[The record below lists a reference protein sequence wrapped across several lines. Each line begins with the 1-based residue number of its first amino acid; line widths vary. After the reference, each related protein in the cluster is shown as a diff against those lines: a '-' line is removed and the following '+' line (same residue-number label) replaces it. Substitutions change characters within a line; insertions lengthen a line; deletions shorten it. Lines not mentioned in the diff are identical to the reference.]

1 MKLLLLGGTAF
12 LGHAIATE
20 ALRRGHEVTCVARG
34 QSGRVPG
41 GATLVTRDRDRES
54 LSPLAEQQWDATVDL
69 ARQPGHVRGAVREL
83 GVAAGHFV
91 FVSTGNVYADT
102 RSRGLDESGALLPPL
117 ADDFYTGIESYG
129 PGKVSC
135 ERAVLDAYGEDAALI
150 ARAGLIGGPGDRSG
164 RTGYWPWRFA
174 HPAAESGDVL
184 VPAARETPAQ
194 IIDVRDLAAW
204 LVDAAERRIAGAFNA
219 TGDRGTLG
227 AMLDHSR
234 EAAGFEGDVVSV
246 PNEWLRA
253 HDVAEWAG
261 PRSLPLWLADDD
273 WMGFPDRDNAK
284 ARAAGLTLRPVPE
297 TLRDTLA
304 YEEERTTPRSA
315 GLTDTEELELH
326 AAHAQDAEHLLRRPP
341 DAT

>member
-12 LGHAIATE
+12 LGRAIATD

-34 QSGRVPG
+34 QSGRVVE
-41 GATLVTRDRDRES
+41 GATLVTLDRDREP
-54 LSPLAEQQWDATVDL
+54 LSPLAEHRWDATVDL
-69 ARQPGHVRGAVREL
+69 ARQPGHVQSAVRDL
-83 GVAAGHFV
+83 GAAAGHFI

-102 RSRGLDESGALLPPL
+102 RTRGLDESGALLPAL
-117 ADDFYTGIESYG
+117 TDDFYTDIESYG
-129 PGKVSC
+129 PGKVAC
-135 ERAVLDAYGEDAALI
+135 EQAALDAYGDDGVLI

-194 IIDVRDLAAW
+194 IIDVRDLAGW
-204 LVDAAERRIAGAFNA
+204 LVDGAERRIAGAFNA
-219 TGDRGTLG
+219 TGDRSTLG
-227 AMLDHSR
+227 AMLDASR
-234 EAAGFEGDVVSV
+234 EVAGFDGDVVSAA
-246 PNEWLRA
+246 NDWLQA
-253 HDVAEWAG
+253 HEVAEWAG
-261 PRSLPLWLADDD
+261 PRSLPLWLADED

-284 ARAAGLTLRPVPE
+284 ARAAGLTPRPVRE
-297 TLRDTLA
+297 TLRDVLA
-304 YEEERTTPRSA
+304 FEEERTTPRSA

-326 AAHAQDAEHLLRRPP
+326 AAYAQDAEHLMRRPP